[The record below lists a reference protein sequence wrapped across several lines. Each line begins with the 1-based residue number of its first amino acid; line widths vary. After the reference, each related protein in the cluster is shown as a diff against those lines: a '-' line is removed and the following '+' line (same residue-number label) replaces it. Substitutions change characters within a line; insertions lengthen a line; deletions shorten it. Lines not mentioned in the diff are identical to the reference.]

1 MPRSTVFTFHFDATP
16 SHRAYVS
23 CCRQGHGRGREAR
36 GHERQARPR
45 VWAEGKREEV
55 LRYVGQ
61 DVRTTLD
68 LATGCESCGASA
80 GSPGAGRSLYDFG
93 RGMAGGGGGS
103 FVAVARHLLD
113 GRAVAEGEVY
123 GVDAYST
130 SIPCSI
136 ASFAPAAEIR
146 MTMCPSLLGTISSTR
161 MSTAICVRPAVVAG
175 SHDFRIT
182 RPVDLDIHGPLP
194 LLGEPQF
201 SELQMHGVEP
211 RRHGYRVAD
220 RFSAAVPSDIT
231 LDRRSWATPG

>member
-1 MPRSTVFTFHFDATP
+1 MN
-16 SHRAYVS
+16 
-23 CCRQGHGRGREAR
+23 GRLAP
-36 GHERQARPR
+36 AL
-45 VWAEGKREEV
+45 WAEGKREEL

-68 LATGCESCGASA
+68 LATGCESCGAFRWVA
-80 GSPGAGRSLYDFG
+80 RSGKMQDDAFG

-175 SHDFRIT
+175 SHDFRIM
-182 RPVDLDIHGPLP
+182 RPLTSISMGLCPSWRATIQRTSDARCRTPAAWISCSRSI
-194 LLGEPQF
+194 F
-201 SELQMHGVEP
+201 
-211 RRHGYRVAD
+211 RR
-220 RFSAAVPSDIT
+220 VPSDIT